1 VATKTFT
8 QAQLTASD
16 VNTFALKGDTCIAS
30 VPITAGQIV
39 NCFGSDYENYKIV
52 VTNFFAT
59 ADCYL
64 WLQLGYN
71 GGTIWIGGTS
81 YQGGAYQGYGGGV
94 ITAYSNNG
102 ALPYWQLCAGATAA
116 TGFPN
121 SAYVNIQAPRLN
133 TRPAYSAQSTLHIS
147 GGVYSWS
154 HMGNLA
160 TAQAADSMRWATT
173 AGAVSSGTVSV
184 YGVMQA

>member
-1 VATKTFT
+1 MATKTFT

-52 VTNFFAT
+52 VSNFFAT

-64 WLQLGYN
+64 WMQLGDTGGSFWASGNYN
-71 GGTIWIGGTS
+71 S
-81 YQGGAYQGYGGGV
+81 GGAYQAYTGGAITTYGFNV
-94 ITAYSNNG
+94 Q
-102 ALPYWQLCAGATAA
+102 PYWQLCAGGTAA

-121 SAYVNIQAPRLN
+121 SAYVNIQVPRPST
-133 TRPAYSAQSTLHIS
+133 TRAAYSAQSTLHFSAGI
-147 GGVYSWS
+147 YSWY
-154 HMGNLA
+154 HMGNIL
-160 TAQAADSMRWATT
+160 TQSLWDSIRWGTT

>member
-39 NCFGSDYENYKIV
+39 NCFGGDYENYKIV
-52 VTNFFAT
+52 ISNFFAT

-71 GGTIWIGGTS
+71 GGTIWIGGTY
-81 YQGGAYQGYGGGV
+81 YQGGAYQAYSTGT
-94 ITAYSNNG
+94 ITTYSNNG
-102 ALPYWQLCAGATAA
+102 ALPYWQLCAGGTAA

-121 SAYVNIQAPRLN
+121 SAYVNIQVPRLN
-133 TRPAYSAQSTLHIS
+133 TRPAYSAQSTLHFSAGI
-147 GGVYSWS
+147 YSWY